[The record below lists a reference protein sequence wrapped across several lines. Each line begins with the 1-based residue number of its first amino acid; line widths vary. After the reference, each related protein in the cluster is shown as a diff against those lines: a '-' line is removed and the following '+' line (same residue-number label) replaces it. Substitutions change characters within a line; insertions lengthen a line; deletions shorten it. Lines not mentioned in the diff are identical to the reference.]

1 MKAFFTLCILLPL
14 FSFSQALTQEVVSAT
29 GDYYQ
34 GALHSISWTVGE
46 VAIENYIAP
55 SNHVTE
61 GFQQADLVA
70 PPSDIGIKE
79 STGGVSVSA
88 YPNPTSSNLTIE
100 IPSNTD
106 DLDIN
111 ITDALGRLVFTEK
124 YTGNTPVTFN
134 LSDLAAGRYLVSIM
148 SPEAIVKTIKIQKN

>member
-1 MKAFFTLCILLPL
+1 MKAFFTLCLFLPL
-14 FSFSQALTQEVVSAT
+14 SLFSQSPTQHIVGSN
-29 GDYYQ
+29 GDYIQ
-34 GALHSISWTVGE
+34 GATHNVSWTVGE
-46 VAIENYIAP
+46 IAIENYLAP

-61 GFQQADLVA
+61 GFHQIYYPPRVDGINEETDDL
-70 PPSDIGIKE
+70 
-79 STGGVSVSA
+79 SVTA

-124 YTGNTPVTFN
+124 YIGNAPLTIN
-134 LSDLAAGRYLVSIM
+134 IDDLSMGTYLVSII
-148 SPEAIVKTIKIQKN
+148 SPEAIIKTIKIQKN